1 MRIERVPFVMTD
13 SVKDRDRQA
22 PLAAKDEASVGI
34 QLLVDELLCNG
45 VHGDSSL
52 GLVFRYP
59 DLRVVFVNAVGR
71 SVLCPSFEGGVATA
85 DFFLRDVI
93 SVDDK
98 GRFEANVNPML
109 QVTDRW
115 EGLLKARDLW
125 GGDLPLRARIW
136 NKSVAGLGK
145 LLFFHGEPVP
155 DSALVNMRGWRD
167 RELLLALLAHSK
179 DNIYFKD
186 RESRFLRVS
195 KSLLSKFGLK
205 HPHEV
210 IGKTDFHF
218 FGVSHASA
226 AYEDEKE
233 ILRTGKPILEKEEL
247 ENWDSG
253 EVTWGSTS
261 KLPLYSAEGE
271 IVGTFGVTRD
281 ITHVKR
287 AEEERK
293 ELEVRLQLA
302 QRLEAIGSLA
312 AGVAHE
318 INTPTQFVADNVNF
332 LGDAFADMNRV
343 LGQCLRFVER
353 TKGIQELDADREC
366 IMKSVEEMDLDFLV
380 EELPQT
386 IEQSRNGLRQIAK
399 IVASMKE
406 FSYPSSPEKS
416 KVDLNHAIENTLNVS
431 RNAWKGVAEIDL
443 DLDPNLPEVDCLVDE
458 LNQVMLNLIVNASQ
472 AIEATES
479 RTGRIGIKTRSNDE
493 SVLIEV
499 SDTGTGMEE
508 AVKARIFEPFFTT
521 KEVGKGTGQGLA
533 MARNVVIKTHKGTI
547 DCRSEL
553 GKGTVFRI
561 ALPIEAPSDG
571 AD

>member
-1 MRIERVPFVMTD
+1 MTD
-13 SVKDRDRQA
+13 SVEDFDKE
-22 PLAAKDEASVGI
+22 LALPVEDEAKARV
-34 QLLVDELLCNG
+34 QPLVDELVNNG
-45 VHGDSSL
+45 ALGDDSL

-59 DLRVVFVNAVGR
+59 DLKVVFVNAVGR
-71 SVLCPSFEGGVATA
+71 SVMCPTFEGGVATH
-85 DFFLRDVI
+85 DFSLRDVI
-93 SVDDK
+93 AVGDK
-98 GRFEANVNPML
+98 GRFEASVNPML

-115 EGLLKARDLW
+115 EGKLMARDLW
-125 GGDLPLRARIW
+125 GGDLPLTVRIW
-136 NKSVAGLGK
+136 NRNIAGLGK
-145 LLFFHGEPVP
+145 HLFFHG
-155 DSALVNMRGWRD
+155 DSTRESGLGNMRGWRD

-195 KSLLSKFGLK
+195 KSLLTKFGLT

-261 KLPLYSAEGE
+261 KLPLYSATGE

-318 INTPTQFVADNVNF
+318 INTPTQFVSDNVSF
-332 LGDAFADMNRV
+332 LGDAFSDLSGLLQEC
-343 LGQCLRFVER
+343 LGFVEKS
-353 TKGIQELDADREC
+353 KGIQELDSDRARILDKIE
-366 IMKSVEEMDLDFLV
+366 KVDLDFLV
-380 EELPQT
+380 EEIPQT
-386 IEQSRNGLRQIAK
+386 IEQSGNGLRQIAK

-443 DLDPNLPEVDCLVDE
+443 DLDEQLPEVDCLVDE
-458 LNQVMLNLIVNASQ
+458 MNQVMLNLIVNASQ

-479 RTGRIGIKTRSNDE
+479 RQGRIKIKTTSSED
-493 SVLIEV
+493 SVFIEV
-499 SDTGTGMEE
+499 SDTGTGMGED
-508 AVKARIFEPFFTT
+508 VKARIFEPFFTT

-533 MARNVVIKTHKGTI
+533 MARNVVVKTHQGTI
-547 DCRSEL
+547 DCKSEL
-553 GKGTVFRI
+553 GRGTVFRI
-561 ALPIEAPSDG
+561 TLPIEAPHKAGKRKRTID
-571 AD
+571 